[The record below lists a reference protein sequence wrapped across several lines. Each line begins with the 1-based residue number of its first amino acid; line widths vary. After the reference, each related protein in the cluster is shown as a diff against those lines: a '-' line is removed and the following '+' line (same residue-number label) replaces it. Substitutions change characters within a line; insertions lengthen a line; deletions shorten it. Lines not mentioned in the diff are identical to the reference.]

1 MGLERA
7 GQILDC
13 TLRNARVLSP
23 ISVGMY
29 VLHPTRPNGRVRK
42 EFGTLTRR
50 HRALR
55 GRVRLHERVV
65 QPSERNAAFATA
77 HHKLDVDSPAVV
89 QGRHPA
95 GTAQATVNADASTS
109 VDISERA
116 DGPSAG

>member
-1 MGLERA
+1 MVLERA

-55 GRVRLHERVV
+55 MSIDCCVCAPH
-65 QPSERNAAFATA
+65 TA
-77 HHKLDVDSPAVV
+77 LFS
-89 QGRHPA
+89 
-95 GTAQATVNADASTS
+95 
-109 VDISERA
+109 
-116 DGPSAG
+116 